1 MKKFLCALAVSAV
14 SLPCFAAGAIYN
26 ADIEFV
32 RVDKSGM
39 GYVGFT
45 TAIVGT
51 PPACV
56 QAPFTKVLGF
66 NTNEAGG
73 KSILATVLAAKAA
86 GRKMQVSGTGTCTAY
101 NVLEDWDYG
110 LVF

>member
-1 MKKFLCALAVSAV
+1 MKKLLCAVIMSVVAAPAFS
-14 SLPCFAAGAIYN
+14 AGAIYS

-39 GYVGFT
+39 GYVGFA
-45 TAIVGT
+45 TAIGGT
-51 PPACV
+51 PPGCV

-73 KSILATVLAAKAA
+73 KSVLALALAAKAA
-86 GRKMQVSGTGTCTAY
+86 GRKVQAFGTGTCTAF

-110 LVF
+110 MVF